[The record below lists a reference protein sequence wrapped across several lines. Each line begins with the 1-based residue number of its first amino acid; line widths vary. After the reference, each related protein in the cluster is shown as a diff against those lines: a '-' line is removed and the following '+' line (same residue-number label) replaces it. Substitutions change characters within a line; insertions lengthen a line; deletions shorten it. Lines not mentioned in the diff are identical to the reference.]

1 MNDNMK
7 IGIITPMAEEKI
19 TLIAALEGV
28 TTKQHGGTEIT
39 SGRYKGHEVILTE
52 SGIGKVAAASA
63 TALMIDNFEPDLV
76 VNTGSAGALDPD
88 LKIGDEVIGTQVAYS
103 DVDVTVFGYAY
114 GQVPNKPLYYEA
126 DPTVVKDF
134 EQLAPV
140 KEGLIVSGDQFVQ
153 DTAKK
158 RILTHFPEALVAEME
173 AAAVAQVAY
182 QFGTP
187 FIVLRGVSDLANGDS
202 GVVFDDYVVEAG
214 RASAKLL
221 LSYLDSKA

>member
-1 MNDNMK
+1 MK

-19 TLIAALEGV
+19 TLIAALEDV

-153 DTAKK
+153 DTEKK

-214 RASAKLL
+214 RASAKSL

>member
-1 MNDNMK
+1 MK

-19 TLIAALEGV
+19 TLIAALEDV

-88 LKIGDEVIGTQVAYS
+88 LKIGDEVIGTKVAYS

-182 QFGTP
+182 QFGIP

>member
-1 MNDNMK
+1 MK

-19 TLIAALEGV
+19 TLIAALEDV

-39 SGRYKGHEVILTE
+39 SGRYKCHEVILTE

>member
-1 MNDNMK
+1 MK

-19 TLIAALEGV
+19 TLIAALEDV

-39 SGRYKGHEVILTE
+39 GGHYKGHEVILTE

>member
-1 MNDNMK
+1 MK

-19 TLIAALEGV
+19 TLIAALEDV
-28 TTKQHGGTEIT
+28 ITKQHGGTEIT

-114 GQVPNKPLYYEA
+114 GQVPNKPLYYQA

>member
-1 MNDNMK
+1 
-7 IGIITPMAEEKI
+7 MAEEKI
-19 TLIAALEGV
+19 TLIAALEDV

-114 GQVPNKPLYYEA
+114 GQVANKPLYYEA

>member
-1 MNDNMK
+1 MK

-19 TLIAALEGV
+19 TLIAALEDV

-126 DPTVVKDF
+126 DQTVVKDF

>member
-1 MNDNMK
+1 MK

-19 TLIAALEGV
+19 TLIAALEDV

-76 VNTGSAGALDPD
+76 VNTGSAGALDLD

>member
-1 MNDNMK
+1 MK

-19 TLIAALEGV
+19 TLIAALEDV

-187 FIVLRGVSDLANGDS
+187 FIILRGVSDLANGDS

>member
-1 MNDNMK
+1 
-7 IGIITPMAEEKI
+7 MAEEKI
-19 TLIAALEGV
+19 TLIAALEDV

-88 LKIGDEVIGTQVAYS
+88 LKIGDEVIGMQVAYS

>member
-1 MNDNMK
+1 
-7 IGIITPMAEEKI
+7 MAEEKI
-19 TLIAALEGV
+19 TLIAALEDV

-88 LKIGDEVIGTQVAYS
+88 LKIGDEVIGTKVAYS

-173 AAAVAQVAY
+173 AAAVAQIAY

>member
-1 MNDNMK
+1 MK

-19 TLIAALEGV
+19 TLIAALEDV

-88 LKIGDEVIGTQVAYS
+88 LKIGEEVIGTQVAYS

>member
-1 MNDNMK
+1 MK

-19 TLIAALEGV
+19 TLIAALEDV

-88 LKIGDEVIGTQVAYS
+88 LKIGDEVIGMQVAYS

>member
-1 MNDNMK
+1 MK

-19 TLIAALEGV
+19 TLIAALEDV
-28 TTKQHGGTEIT
+28 ITKQHGGTEIT

>member
-1 MNDNMK
+1 MK

-19 TLIAALEGV
+19 TLIAALEDV

-140 KEGLIVSGDQFVQ
+140 KDGLIVSGDQFVQ

>member
-1 MNDNMK
+1 MK

-19 TLIAALEGV
+19 TLIAALEDV

-39 SGRYKGHEVILTE
+39 SGRYKGHDVILTE

>member
-1 MNDNMK
+1 
-7 IGIITPMAEEKI
+7 MAEEKI
-19 TLIAALEGV
+19 TLIAALEDV

-187 FIVLRGVSDLANGDS
+187 LIVLRGVSDLANGDS

>member
-1 MNDNMK
+1 MK

-19 TLIAALEGV
+19 TLIAALEDV

-88 LKIGDEVIGTQVAYS
+88 LKIGEEVIGTQVAYS
-103 DVDVTVFGYAY
+103 DVDVTVLGYAY

>member
-1 MNDNMK
+1 
-7 IGIITPMAEEKI
+7 MAEEKI
-19 TLIAALEGV
+19 TLIAALEDV

-39 SGRYKGHEVILTE
+39 SGHYKDHEVILTE